1 MSGGEKAAEIDPVL
15 IVFSSARDVRWQFS
29 ERGPLPNA
37 TKPRRTAL
45 SCGNSRPPQQE
56 RIDTTMTTEVI
67 YAEVPAADH
76 GRSGISWSAIIG
88 GAFASL
94 GLTFILVALGAGFG
108 LTSFSLWTGRSA
120 SAAAYGISA
129 ILWLIVLQWL
139 SAGFGGY
146 IAGRTRARWHG
157 LHTHESTF
165 RDTVHGILV
174 WAVTTVGGAALFI
187 AAATAIA
194 GAGLHAAGAA
204 GALAAHGEMAG
215 AAMPPMPG
223 GDSMA
228 AFTDRLFRTEQPA
241 GTPPVVVPPETRAE
255 SGRIL
260 MSDMRDGSLS
270 DADKAYLAQLVA
282 NGTNMSQ
289 ADAAKRVDDVTQQI
303 AAASTKAKEAA
314 EAARKAAA
322 RSAFFMAFS
331 LLIGAFIGGAAGA
344 LGGQHRD
351 YAATLVSRS

>member
-1 MSGGEKAAEIDPVL
+1 
-15 IVFSSARDVRWQFS
+15 
-29 ERGPLPNA
+29 
-37 TKPRRTAL
+37 
-45 SCGNSRPPQQE
+45 
-56 RIDTTMTTEVI
+56 MTTEII

-76 GRSGISWSAIIG
+76 GRSGISWSAVIG

-94 GLTFILVALGAGFG
+94 GLTFILVALGAGLG
-108 LTSFSLWTGRSA
+108 LTSFSLWTRANA

-129 ILWLIVLQWL
+129 VLWLIVVQWL
-139 SAGFGGY
+139 SAAFGGY

-174 WAVTTVGGAALFI
+174 WAVTTVGGAALFV
-187 AAATAIA
+187 AAASAIA

-204 GALAAHGEMAG
+204 GAMAARGEIAGASMPGIDPMAG
-215 AAMPPMPG
+215 
-223 GDSMA
+223 
-228 AFTDRLFRTEQPA
+228 FTDKLFRTEQPA
-241 GTPPVVVPPETRAE
+241 GTPPAIVPAETRAE

-260 MSDMRDGSLS
+260 MTDMREGTLS
-270 DADKAYLAQLVA
+270 DPDKAYLAELVA

-289 ADAAKRVDDVTQQI
+289 ADAARRVDDVIQQI
-303 AAASTKAKEAA
+303 DAAKTKAKEAA

-322 RSAFFMAFS
+322 RGAFFVAFS

-351 YAATLVSRS
+351 YAAALASRR

>member
-1 MSGGEKAAEIDPVL
+1 
-15 IVFSSARDVRWQFS
+15 
-29 ERGPLPNA
+29 
-37 TKPRRTAL
+37 
-45 SCGNSRPPQQE
+45 
-56 RIDTTMTTEVI
+56 MTTEI
-67 YAEVPAADH
+67 IFADVPAADH
-76 GRSGISWSAIIG
+76 GQPGISWSAIIG

-108 LTSFSLWTGRSA
+108 LTSFSLWTGSNA
-120 SAAAYGISA
+120 SATAYGTSA
-129 ILWLIVLQWL
+129 VLWLIVVQWL
-139 SAGFGGY
+139 SAAFGGY
-146 IAGRTRARWHG
+146 VAGRTRARWHG

-204 GALAAHGEMAG
+204 GALAARGEMAG
-215 AAMPPMPG
+215 APMPG
-223 GDSMA
+223 GDPMA
-228 AFTDRLFRTEQPA
+228 GFTDKLFRTEQPA
-241 GTPPVVVPPETRAE
+241 GTPPVVVPPEARAE

-260 MSDMRDGSLS
+260 MTDMRDGTLS

-289 ADAAKRVDDVTQQI
+289 ADAARRVDDVTQQI
-303 AAASTKAKEAA
+303 AAAATKAKETA

-322 RSAFFMAFS
+322 RGAFFMAFS

-351 YAATLVSRS
+351 YAASLPSRS